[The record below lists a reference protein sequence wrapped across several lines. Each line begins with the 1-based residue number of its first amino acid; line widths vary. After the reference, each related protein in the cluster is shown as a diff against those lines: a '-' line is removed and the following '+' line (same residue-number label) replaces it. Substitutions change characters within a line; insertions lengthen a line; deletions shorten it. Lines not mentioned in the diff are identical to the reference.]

1 MTVQELL
8 TASQAKLRECGIS
21 DHVRDARL
29 LLADCLELRTQNL
42 NLLDDSCISE
52 IKISKF
58 WRMINERCK
67 RKPVSKILGYRSFWG
82 RDFEINENVLDPR
95 GDTETLIKLILDC
108 KFDNM
113 LDLGTGSGAIAITVL
128 AERPNVTCVA
138 TDISEYALKTAATNS
153 KRIGVES
160 RLKLLHSNWF
170 DKISA
175 KFDIIVSNPPYIS
188 SEEYAQ
194 LGPEVLKY
202 DPKISLTLGGDGLEA
217 YREILSQAVNKLSKN
232 GLIFLEIGYTQAN
245 AVVQLFREAGFQQ
258 IRVHQDLGSRDRVIS
273 AKASCGSF

>member
-21 DHVRDARL
+21 DPVRDARL

-95 GDTETLIKLILDC
+95 GDTETLIELILDC
-108 KFDNM
+108 NFENM
-113 LDLGTGSGAIAITVL
+113 LELGTGSGAIAITVL
-128 AERPNVTCVA
+128 AERPEVTCVA
-138 TDISEYALKTAATNS
+138 TDISQYALNTARTNS
-153 KRIGVES
+153 KRHGVES
-160 RLKLLHSNWF
+160 RLKLLYSNWF
-170 DKISA
+170 DKISGS
-175 KFDIIVSNPPYIS
+175 FDIIVSNPPYIS
-188 SEEYAQ
+188 SKEYAQ
-194 LGPEVLKY
+194 LSAEVLKY

-217 YREILSQAVNKLSKN
+217 YREILSQALEKLSKN
-232 GLIFLEIGYTQAN
+232 GHIFLEIGYTQAN
-245 AVVQLFREAGFQQ
+245 AVGHLFKEAGFQQ
-258 IRVHQDLGSRDRVIS
+258 IKVHKDLGSRDRVIS
-273 AKASCGSF
+273 AKAS

>member
-21 DHVRDARL
+21 DPVRDARL

-95 GDTETLIKLILDC
+95 GDTETLIELILDC
-108 KFDNM
+108 NFENM
-113 LDLGTGSGAIAITVL
+113 LELGTGSGAIAITVL
-128 AERPNVTCVA
+128 AERPEVTCVA
-138 TDISEYALKTAATNS
+138 TDISEFALNTARTNS
-153 KRIGVES
+153 KRHGVES
-160 RLKLLHSNWF
+160 RLKLLYSNWF
-170 DKISA
+170 DKISGS
-175 KFDIIVSNPPYIS
+175 FDMIVSNPPYIS
-188 SEEYAQ
+188 SKEYAQ
-194 LGPEVLKY
+194 LSAEVVKY

-217 YREILSQAVNKLSKN
+217 YREILSQALEKLSKN
-232 GLIFLEIGYTQAN
+232 GHIFLEIGYTQAN
-245 AVVQLFREAGFQQ
+245 AVGHLFREAGFQQ
-258 IRVHQDLGSRDRVIS
+258 IKVHKDLGSRDRVIS
-273 AKASCGSF
+273 AKAS

>member
-21 DHVRDARL
+21 DPVRDARL

-95 GDTETLIKLILDC
+95 GDTETLIELILDC
-108 KFDNM
+108 NFENM
-113 LDLGTGSGAIAITVL
+113 LELGTGSGAIAITVL
-128 AERPNVTCVA
+128 AERPEVTCVA
-138 TDISEYALKTAATNS
+138 TDISQYALNTARTNS
-153 KRIGVES
+153 KRHGVQN
-160 RLKLLHSNWF
+160 RLKLLYSNWF
-170 DKISA
+170 DKISGS
-175 KFDIIVSNPPYIS
+175 FDIIVSNPPYIS
-188 SEEYAQ
+188 SKEYAQ
-194 LGPEVLKY
+194 LSAEVLKY

-217 YREILSQAVNKLSKN
+217 YREILSQAFGKLSKN
-232 GLIFLEIGYTQAN
+232 GHIFLEIGYTQAN
-245 AVVQLFREAGFQQ
+245 AVGHLFKEAGFQQ
-258 IRVHQDLGSRDRVIS
+258 IKVHKDLGSRDRVIS
-273 AKASCGSF
+273 AKAS

>member
-21 DHVRDARL
+21 DPVRDARL

-42 NLLDDSCISE
+42 NLLDNSCISE

-95 GDTETLIKLILDC
+95 GDTETLIELILDC
-108 KFDNM
+108 NFENM
-113 LDLGTGSGAIAITVL
+113 LELGTGSGAIAITVL
-128 AERPNVTCVA
+128 AERPEVTCVA
-138 TDISEYALKTAATNS
+138 TDISQYALNTARTNS
-153 KRIGVES
+153 KRHGVQN
-160 RLKLLHSNWF
+160 RLKLLYSNWF
-170 DKISA
+170 DKISGS
-175 KFDIIVSNPPYIS
+175 FDIIVSNPPYIS
-188 SEEYAQ
+188 SREYAQ
-194 LGPEVLKY
+194 LSAEVLKY

-217 YREILSQAVNKLSKN
+217 YREILSQALEKLSKN
-232 GLIFLEIGYTQAN
+232 GHIFLEIGYTQAN
-245 AVVQLFREAGFQQ
+245 AVGHLFKEAGFQQ
-258 IRVHQDLGSRDRVIS
+258 IKVHKDLGSRDRVIS
-273 AKASCGSF
+273 AKAS

>member
-21 DHVRDARL
+21 DPVRDARL

-42 NLLDDSCISE
+42 NLLDNSCISE

-95 GDTETLIKLILDC
+95 GDTETLIELILDC
-108 KFDNM
+108 NFENM
-113 LDLGTGSGAIAITVL
+113 LELGTGSGAIAITVL
-128 AERPNVTCVA
+128 AERPEVTCVA
-138 TDISEYALKTAATNS
+138 TDISQYALNTARTNS
-153 KRIGVES
+153 KRHGVQN
-160 RLKLLHSNWF
+160 RLKLLYSNWF
-170 DKISA
+170 DKISGS
-175 KFDIIVSNPPYIS
+175 FDIIVSNPPYIS
-188 SEEYAQ
+188 SKEYAQ
-194 LGPEVLKY
+194 LSAEVLKY

-217 YREILSQAVNKLSKN
+217 YREILSQALEKLTKN
-232 GLIFLEIGYTQAN
+232 GHIFLEIGYTQAKD
-245 AVVQLFREAGFQQ
+245 VGHLFREAGFQQ
-258 IRVHQDLGSRDRVIS
+258 IRVHKDLGSRDRVIS
-273 AKASCGSF
+273 AKAS

>member
-8 TASQAKLRECGIS
+8 TAGQAKLRECGIS
-21 DHVRDARL
+21 DPVRDARL

-42 NLLDDSCISE
+42 NLLDNSCISE

-95 GDTETLIKLILDC
+95 GDTETLIELILDC
-108 KFDNM
+108 NFENM
-113 LDLGTGSGAIAITVL
+113 LELGTGSGAIAITVL
-128 AERPNVTCVA
+128 AERPEVTCVA
-138 TDISEYALKTAATNS
+138 TDISQYALNTARTNS
-153 KRIGVES
+153 KRHGVQN
-160 RLKLLHSNWF
+160 RLKLLYSNWF
-170 DKISA
+170 DKISGS
-175 KFDIIVSNPPYIS
+175 FDIIVSNPPYIS

-194 LGPEVLKY
+194 LSAEVLKY

-217 YREILSQAVNKLSKN
+217 YREILSQALEKLSKN
-232 GLIFLEIGYTQAN
+232 GHIFLEIGYTQAN
-245 AVVQLFREAGFQQ
+245 AVGHLFKEAGFQQ
-258 IRVHQDLGSRDRVIS
+258 IKVHKDLGSRDRVIS
-273 AKASCGSF
+273 AKAS

>member
-21 DHVRDARL
+21 DPVRDARL

-42 NLLDDSCISE
+42 NLLDNSSISE

-95 GDTETLIKLILDC
+95 GDTETLIELILDC
-108 KFDNM
+108 NFENM
-113 LDLGTGSGAIAITVL
+113 LELGTGSGAIAITVL
-128 AERPNVTCVA
+128 AERPEVTCVA
-138 TDISEYALKTAATNS
+138 TDISQYALNTARTNS
-153 KRIGVES
+153 KRHGVQN
-160 RLKLLHSNWF
+160 RLKLLYSNWF
-170 DKISA
+170 DKISGS
-175 KFDIIVSNPPYIS
+175 FDIIVSNPPYIS
-188 SEEYAQ
+188 SKEYAQ
-194 LGPEVLKY
+194 LSAEVLKY

-217 YREILSQAVNKLSKN
+217 YREILSQALEKLSKN
-232 GLIFLEIGYTQAN
+232 GHIFLEIGYTQAN
-245 AVVQLFREAGFQQ
+245 AVGHLFKEAGFQQ
-258 IRVHQDLGSRDRVIS
+258 IKVHKDLGSRDRVIS
-273 AKASCGSF
+273 AKAS

>member
-21 DHVRDARL
+21 DPVRDARL

-42 NLLDDSCISE
+42 NLLDNSCISE

-95 GDTETLIKLILDC
+95 GDTETLIELILDC
-108 KFDNM
+108 NFENM
-113 LDLGTGSGAIAITVL
+113 LELGTGSGAIAITVL
-128 AERPNVTCVA
+128 AERPEVTCVA
-138 TDISEYALKTAATNS
+138 TDISQYALNTARTNS
-153 KRIGVES
+153 KRHGVQN
-160 RLKLLHSNWF
+160 RLKLLYSNWF
-170 DKISA
+170 DKISGS
-175 KFDIIVSNPPYIS
+175 FDIIVSNPPYIS
-188 SEEYAQ
+188 SKEYAQ
-194 LGPEVLKY
+194 LSAEVVNY

-217 YREILSQAVNKLSKN
+217 YREILPQALEKLSKN
-232 GLIFLEIGYTQAN
+232 GHIFLEIGYTQAN
-245 AVVQLFREAGFQQ
+245 AVGHLFREAGFQQ
-258 IRVHQDLGSRDRVIS
+258 IKVHKDLGSRDRVIS
-273 AKASCGSF
+273 AKAS

>member
-21 DHVRDARL
+21 DPVRDARL

-42 NLLDDSCISE
+42 NLLDNSCISE

-95 GDTETLIKLILDC
+95 GDTETLIELILDC
-108 KFDNM
+108 NFENM
-113 LDLGTGSGAIAITVL
+113 LELGTGSGAIAITVL
-128 AERPNVTCVA
+128 AERPEVTCVA
-138 TDISEYALKTAATNS
+138 TDISQYALNTAKTNS
-153 KRIGVES
+153 KRHGVES
-160 RLKLLHSNWF
+160 RLKLLYSNWF
-170 DKISA
+170 DKISGS
-175 KFDIIVSNPPYIS
+175 FDIIVSNPPYIS
-188 SEEYAQ
+188 SKEYAQ
-194 LGPEVLKY
+194 LSAEVLKY

-217 YREILSQAVNKLSKN
+217 YREILSQALEKLSKN
-232 GLIFLEIGYTQAN
+232 GHIFLEIGYTQAN
-245 AVVQLFREAGFQQ
+245 AVGHLFKEAGFQQ
-258 IRVHQDLGSRDRVIS
+258 IKVHKDLGSRDRVIS
-273 AKASCGSF
+273 AKAS